1 MNIRERLQV
10 RAIVNLVISIL
21 ERLVN
26 MFAKLSPK
34 VDPPKV
40 EPVKPKRPRPLKK
53 IIDSIWSKNDE

>member
-26 MFAKLSPK
+26 IFVKLSPK
-34 VDPPKV
+34 ADPPKV

-53 IIDSIWSKNDE
+53 IIDTIWSNDNE